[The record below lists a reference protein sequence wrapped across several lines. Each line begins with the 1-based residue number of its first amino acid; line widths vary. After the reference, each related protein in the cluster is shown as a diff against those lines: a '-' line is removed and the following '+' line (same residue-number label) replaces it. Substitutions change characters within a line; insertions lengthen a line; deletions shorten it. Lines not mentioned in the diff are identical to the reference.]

1 MFLDC
6 PAYLDEKGARRCGL
20 PAEVEDQYTM
30 RSTDGPVEMLR
41 IRCPSGHWFNVPAE
55 SLVLPVPAA
64 LPRPAEAATAFP
76 SSVARQATG
85 SRPAQL

>member
-6 PAYLDEKGARRCGL
+6 PAFLDKKGACRCGL

-41 IRCPSGHWFNVPAE
+41 IRCPAGHWFNAPAE
-55 SLVLPVPAA
+55 SLVLPVPTA
-64 LPRPAEAATAFP
+64 LPRPAEAAASFP
-76 SSVARQATG
+76 SR
-85 SRPAQL
+85 RPGPGIP